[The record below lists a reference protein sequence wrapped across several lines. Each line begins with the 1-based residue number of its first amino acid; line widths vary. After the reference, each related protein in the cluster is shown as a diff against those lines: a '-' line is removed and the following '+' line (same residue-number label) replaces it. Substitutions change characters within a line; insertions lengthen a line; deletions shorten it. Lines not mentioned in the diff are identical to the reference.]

1 MMKRTISGMIGAG
14 SLAHNRWD
22 FVAENV
28 DPDRVQLNI
37 CYKNEN
43 LKEVYKEL
51 FDDAVE
57 RYNVGKR
64 KDRQITKYY
73 EKIRQ
78 GKQEKLFHEVIFQIG
93 NREDM
98 AVGTA
103 EGNLAVK
110 VLDEYVK
117 DFQKRNPTLRV
128 FSCYLHQ
135 DEATPHLHID
145 FGPYVTNWKG
155 KEMDTRVSMKQA
167 LKSLGFQGGNKHDT
181 ELNQWIN
188 HEKEKLAEIAM
199 QHGIEWEQKSTH
211 EEHLDVYNFKKKER
225 KKEVQ
230 ELEQEKENLI
240 AENEG
245 LTFQI
250 ADARA
255 DIKLLEEEKIQFQK
269 DKETAERRAEKAET
283 ELKKLEDRREFLQPV
298 MDNVSKEIKEYVMIK
313 TFLPEA
319 TALERA
325 VTYRDKKIKPLF
337 IEMKNKIGAMAAQ
350 MKELTRERD
359 NWKSRFQK
367 KKQECEETKDKLQA
381 VKQDKKELSR
391 EKDIL
396 QDLAGRY
403 HRIVRVQGNDMVE
416 DIVQRDIQNQK
427 ILEEKRRMEQ
437 MPQGSIKERMAWV
450 EEKRRMEN
458 QQRKKNRTKNRGM
471 EI

>member
-14 SLAHNRWD
+14 SLAHNRRD

-51 FDDAVE
+51 FDDATE

-64 KDRQITKYY
+64 KDRQIANYY

-78 GKQEKLFHEVIFQIG
+78 SKQEKLFHEVIFQIG

-98 AVGTA
+98 AVGTT

-110 VLDEYVK
+110 VLDEYMK

-145 FGPYVTNWKG
+145 FVPYVTNWKG
-155 KEMDTRVSMKQA
+155 KGMDTRVSLKQA

-188 HEKEKLAEIAM
+188 HEKEVLAEIAM
-199 QHGIEWEQKSTH
+199 QRGIEWEQKGTH

-230 ELEQEKENLI
+230 ELEQEKEHLTAEKEELTAQI
-240 AENEG
+240 AES
-245 LTFQI
+245 
-250 ADARA
+250 RA
-255 DIKLLEEEKIQFQK
+255 DIQNLKD
-269 DKETAERRAEKAET
+269 DKEQAIKAKQEAEQKAGSAEK
-283 ELKKLEDRREFLQPV
+283 ELKSLEDRREQLQPI
-298 MDNVSKEIKEYVMIK
+298 MDSVSKEIKEYGTVKML
-313 TFLPEA
+313 LPEA
-319 TALERA
+319 GTLERA

-337 IEMKNKIGAMAAQ
+337 LQIKNKVAVMAAQ
-350 MKELTRERD
+350 VKELTKEVEG
-359 NWKSRFQK
+359 WKRKYQK
-367 KKQECEETKDKLQA
+367 
-381 VKQDKKELSR
+381 VKQKYNAIQRELDDIRKDNQKLSE

-396 QDLAGRY
+396 QGVSDRY
-403 HRIVRVQGNDMVE
+403 DRVVRVLGIETVDTA
-416 DIVQRDIQNQK
+416 VQQDIQNEK
-427 ILEEKRRMEQ
+427 VLEEKRRMEQ
-437 MPQGSIKERMAWV
+437 MPKGNIHERLAWGMKKS
-450 EEKRRMEN
+450 EMEN
-458 QQRKKNRTKNRGM
+458 QQRKKTKSKNREM
-471 EI
+471 ER